1 MKPVYFDYAATTPV
15 DPRVVDA
22 MLPFLKDVCGN
33 PSSVHSFGRAAKSAV
48 RDAREEIAKLIDAE
62 AEHIFFTSGGS
73 ESDALLLKG
82 YFFVQ
87 QDAGKR
93 AKFVTSTIEHHAVLR
108 TCETLQSRG
117 AEIVYVSADKEGA
130 VSPAAVTANLDGG
143 AALVSVMTANNEI
156 GTIEPIQEIAAAAH
170 ARGALF
176 HTDAVQAV
184 GHIPLSVRDM
194 GIDALSLSGHKLYAP
209 KGIGALY
216 VHPKVKILPLIEG
229 GEQERG
235 MRAGTEN
242 VPAIVGLGCAA
253 KLANEEMAA
262 EGKRIRALG
271 EKLAH
276 GIQLLQGAY
285 INGKDPA
292 SESRLP
298 GNVNF
303 GIAGI
308 ASDTM
313 LIRLDLAGFAVSAGS
328 ACSAGS
334 IAPSHVLMAIGCTK
348 VRAGESIRVSL
359 GRFTKE
365 KDIDVFLSVLRE
377 IVQARQSCQIK
388 C

>member
-82 YFFVQ
+82 YFFAQ

-130 VSPAAVTANLDGG
+130 VSPATVTANLDEG

-348 VRAGESIRVSL
+348 ARAGESIRVSL

-377 IVQARQSCQIK
+377 IVQDRAVK
-388 C
+388 

>member
-15 DPRVVDA
+15 DPRVVDV
-22 MLPFLKDVCGN
+22 MLPFLKDICGN

-82 YFFVQ
+82 YFLAQ
-87 QDAGKR
+87 HDAGKR

-117 AEIVYVSADKEGA
+117 AEIVYVSADKEGS
-130 VSPAAVTANLDGG
+130 VSPAAVTANLDEG

-184 GHIPLSVRDM
+184 GHIPLSVRDI

-348 VRAGESIRVSL
+348 ARAGESIRVSL

-377 IVQARQSCQIK
+377 IVQDRAVK
-388 C
+388 

>member
-48 RDAREEIAKLIDAE
+48 RDAREEIAQPIDAE

-262 EGKRIRALG
+262 EGKRMRALG

-348 VRAGESIRVSL
+348 ARAGESIRVSL

-377 IVQARQSCQIK
+377 IVQDRAVK
-388 C
+388 

>member
-15 DPRVVDA
+15 DPRVIDA

-82 YFFVQ
+82 YFLAQ

-143 AALVSVMTANNEI
+143 AAIVSVMTANNEI
-156 GTIEPIQEIAAAAH
+156 GTIEPIQEIAAVAH
-170 ARGALF
+170 ARGAFF

-285 INGKDPA
+285 INGKNPA

-348 VRAGESIRVSL
+348 ARAGESIRVSL

-377 IVQARQSCQIK
+377 IVQDRAVK
-388 C
+388 

>member
-82 YFFVQ
+82 YFLAQ

-117 AEIVYVSADKEGA
+117 AEIVYVSADKEGS
-130 VSPAAVTANLDGG
+130 VSPAAVTANLDEG

-170 ARGALF
+170 MRGAFF

-276 GIQLLQGAY
+276 GIQLFQGAY

-348 VRAGESIRVSL
+348 ARAGESIRVSL

-365 KDIDVFLSVLRE
+365 KDIDVFLRVLRE
-377 IVQARQSCQIK
+377 IVQDRAVK
-388 C
+388 

>member
-82 YFFVQ
+82 YFLAQ
-87 QDAGKR
+87 QDAGKC

-117 AEIVYVSADKEGA
+117 AEIVYVGADKEGA
-130 VSPAAVTANLDGG
+130 VSPAAVTANLDGD

-184 GHIPLSVRDM
+184 GHIPLSVRNM

-348 VRAGESIRVSL
+348 ARAGESIRVSL

-377 IVQARQSCQIK
+377 IVQDRAVK
-388 C
+388 

>member
-82 YFFVQ
+82 YFLAQ

-93 AKFVTSTIEHHAVLR
+93 AKFLTSTIEHHAVLR

-170 ARGALF
+170 ARGAFF

-184 GHIPLSVRDM
+184 GHIPLSVRNM

-348 VRAGESIRVSL
+348 ARAGESIRVSL

-377 IVQARQSCQIK
+377 IVQDRAVK
-388 C
+388 

>member
-1 MKPVYFDYAATTPV
+1 MKPIYFDYAATTPV

-82 YFFVQ
+82 YFLAQ

-93 AKFVTSTIEHHAVLR
+93 AKFLTSTIEHHAVLR

-117 AEIVYVSADKEGA
+117 AEIVYVGADKEGS
-130 VSPAAVTANLDGG
+130 VSPAAVTANLDEG

-170 ARGALF
+170 ARSALF

-242 VPAIVGLGCAA
+242 VPAIVGFGCAA

-348 VRAGESIRVSL
+348 ARAGESIRVSL

-377 IVQARQSCQIK
+377 IVQDRAVK
-388 C
+388 

>member
-82 YFFVQ
+82 YFLAQ

-117 AEIVYVSADKEGA
+117 AEIVYVSADKEGS
-130 VSPAAVTANLDGG
+130 VSPAAVTANLDEG

-170 ARGALF
+170 MRGAFF

-276 GIQLLQGAY
+276 GIQLFQGAY

-348 VRAGESIRVSL
+348 ARAGESIRVSL

-377 IVQARQSCQIK
+377 IVQDRAVK
-388 C
+388 

>member
-1 MKPVYFDYAATTPV
+1 MKPIYFDYAATTPV

-87 QDAGKR
+87 QDAGKC

-130 VSPAAVTANLDGG
+130 VSPAAVMANLDEG

-348 VRAGESIRVSL
+348 ARAGESIRVSL

-377 IVQARQSCQIK
+377 IVQDRDVK
-388 C
+388 

>member
-82 YFFVQ
+82 YFLAQ

-117 AEIVYVSADKEGA
+117 AEIVYVSADKEGS
-130 VSPAAVTANLDGG
+130 VSPAAVTANLDEG

-170 ARGALF
+170 MRGAFF

-348 VRAGESIRVSL
+348 ARAGESIRVSL

-377 IVQARQSCQIK
+377 IVQDRAVK
-388 C
+388 

>member
-15 DPRVVDA
+15 DPRVVDV

-33 PSSVHSFGRAAKSAV
+33 PSSVHSFGRAAKTAV

-82 YFFVQ
+82 YFLAQ

-93 AKFVTSTIEHHAVLR
+93 AKFLTSTIEHHAVLR

-117 AEIVYVSADKEGA
+117 AEIVYVSADKEGS
-130 VSPAAVTANLDGG
+130 VSPAAVTANLDEG

-170 ARGALF
+170 ARGAFF

-242 VPAIVGLGCAA
+242 VSAIVGLGCAA

-348 VRAGESIRVSL
+348 ARAGESVRVSL

-377 IVQARQSCQIK
+377 IVQDRAVK
-388 C
+388 

>member
-82 YFFVQ
+82 YFLAQ

-117 AEIVYVSADKEGA
+117 AEIVYVSADKEGS
-130 VSPAAVTANLDGG
+130 VSPAAVTANLDEG

-170 ARGALF
+170 MRGAFF

-348 VRAGESIRVSL
+348 ARAGESIRVSL

-377 IVQARQSCQIK
+377 IMQDRAVK
-388 C
+388 

>member
-87 QDAGKR
+87 QDEGKR

-235 MRAGTEN
+235 MRAGTED

-348 VRAGESIRVSL
+348 ARAGESIRVSL

-377 IVQARQSCQIK
+377 IVQDRAVK
-388 C
+388 

>member
-170 ARGALF
+170 ARGAFF

-328 ACSAGS
+328 ACSSGS

-348 VRAGESIRVSL
+348 ARAGESIRVSL

-377 IVQARQSCQIK
+377 IVQDRAVK
-388 C
+388 

>member
-22 MLPFLKDVCGN
+22 MLPFLKDVYGN

-82 YFFVQ
+82 YFLAQ

-108 TCETLQSRG
+108 TCKTLQSRG
-117 AEIVYVSADKEGA
+117 AEVAHVGADKEGA
-130 VSPAAVTANLDGG
+130 VSPAAIAANLDEG

-170 ARGALF
+170 ARGAFF

-242 VPAIVGLGCAA
+242 VPVIVGLGCAA

-271 EKLAH
+271 VKLAH

-348 VRAGESIRVSL
+348 ARASESIRLSL

-377 IVQARQSCQIK
+377 IVQDRAVK
-388 C
+388 

>member
-15 DPRVVDA
+15 DPRVVDV
-22 MLPFLKDVCGN
+22 MLPFLKDICGN

-82 YFFVQ
+82 YFLAQ
-87 QDAGKR
+87 HDAGKR

-184 GHIPLSVRDM
+184 GHIPLSVRDI

-348 VRAGESIRVSL
+348 ARAGESIRVSL

-377 IVQARQSCQIK
+377 IVQDRAVK
-388 C
+388 

>member
-117 AEIVYVSADKEGA
+117 AEIIYVSADKEGA

-262 EGKRIRALG
+262 EGKRMRALG

-348 VRAGESIRVSL
+348 ARAGESIRVSL

-377 IVQARQSCQIK
+377 IVQDRAVK
-388 C
+388 

>member
-15 DPRVVDA
+15 DPRVIDA

-82 YFFVQ
+82 YFLAQ

-130 VSPAAVTANLDGG
+130 VSSAAVTANLDEG

-156 GTIEPIQEIAAAAH
+156 GTIEPIQEIAAVAH
-170 ARGALF
+170 ARGAFF

-285 INGKDPA
+285 INGKNPA

-348 VRAGESIRVSL
+348 ARAGESIRVSL

-377 IVQARQSCQIK
+377 IVQDRAVK
-388 C
+388 

>member
-82 YFFVQ
+82 YFFAQ

-117 AEIVYVSADKEGA
+117 AEIVYVSADKEGT
-130 VSPAAVTANLDGG
+130 VSPAAVTANLDEG

-156 GTIEPIQEIAAAAH
+156 GTIEPIQEIVAAAH

-262 EGKRIRALG
+262 EGKRMRALG

-328 ACSAGS
+328 ACSSGS

-348 VRAGESIRVSL
+348 ARAGESIRVSL

-377 IVQARQSCQIK
+377 IVQDRAVK
-388 C
+388 

>member
-22 MLPFLKDVCGN
+22 MLPFLKDVYGN

-82 YFFVQ
+82 YFLAQ

-93 AKFVTSTIEHHAVLR
+93 AKFLTSTIEHHAVLR

-117 AEIVYVSADKEGA
+117 AEIVYVSADKEGS
-130 VSPAAVTANLDGG
+130 VSPAAVTANLDEG

-348 VRAGESIRVSL
+348 ARAGESIRVSL

-377 IVQARQSCQIK
+377 IVQDRAVK
-388 C
+388 

>member
-33 PSSVHSFGRAAKSAV
+33 PSSAHSFGRAAKSAV

-82 YFFVQ
+82 YFLAQ

-117 AEIVYVSADKEGA
+117 AEVGYGGA
-130 VSPAAVTANLDGG
+130 EKGGAFCSAAVTANLDEG

-156 GTIEPIQEIAAAAH
+156 GTIEPIQEIAAVAH
-170 ARGALF
+170 ARGAFF

-285 INGKDPA
+285 INGKNPA

-348 VRAGESIRVSL
+348 ARAGESIRVSL

-377 IVQARQSCQIK
+377 IVQDRAVK
-388 C
+388 

>member
-82 YFFVQ
+82 YFLAQ

-93 AKFVTSTIEHHAVLR
+93 AKFLTSTIEHHAVLR

-117 AEIVYVSADKEGA
+117 AEIVYVSADKEGS
-130 VSPAAVTANLDGG
+130 VSPAAVTANLDEG

-170 ARGALF
+170 MRGAFF

-276 GIQLLQGAY
+276 GIQLFQGAY

-348 VRAGESIRVSL
+348 ARAGESIRVSL

-377 IVQARQSCQIK
+377 IVQDRAVK
-388 C
+388 

>member
-22 MLPFLKDVCGN
+22 MLPFLKDVYGN

-82 YFFVQ
+82 YFLAQ

-262 EGKRIRALG
+262 EGKRMRALG

-348 VRAGESIRVSL
+348 ARAGESIRVSL

-377 IVQARQSCQIK
+377 IVQDRAVK
-388 C
+388 

>member
-22 MLPFLKDVCGN
+22 MLPFWKDVCGN

-82 YFFVQ
+82 YFLAQ
-87 QDAGKR
+87 HDAGKR

-117 AEIVYVSADKEGA
+117 AEIVYVSADKEGS
-130 VSPAAVTANLDGG
+130 VSPAAVTANLDEG

-170 ARGALF
+170 ARGAFF

-285 INGKDPA
+285 INGKNPA

-348 VRAGESIRVSL
+348 ARAGESIRVSL

-377 IVQARQSCQIK
+377 IVQDRAVK
-388 C
+388 

>member
-82 YFFVQ
+82 YFLAQ

-130 VSPAAVTANLDGG
+130 VSPAAVTANLDEG

-170 ARGALF
+170 ARGAFF

-328 ACSAGS
+328 ACSSGS

-348 VRAGESIRVSL
+348 ARAGESIRVSL

-377 IVQARQSCQIK
+377 IVQDRAVK
-388 C
+388 

>member
-82 YFFVQ
+82 YFLAQ
-87 QDAGKR
+87 HDAGKR

-130 VSPAAVTANLDGG
+130 VSPAAVTANLDGD

-184 GHIPLSVRDM
+184 GHIPLSVRDI

-242 VPAIVGLGCAA
+242 VPVIVGLGCAA

-271 EKLAH
+271 VKLAH

-348 VRAGESIRVSL
+348 ARAGESIRVSL

-377 IVQARQSCQIK
+377 IVQDRAVK
-388 C
+388 

>member
-22 MLPFLKDVCGN
+22 MLPFLKDVYGN

-82 YFFVQ
+82 YFLAQ

-93 AKFVTSTIEHHAVLR
+93 AKFLTSTIEHHAVLR

-130 VSPAAVTANLDGG
+130 VSPAAVTANLDEG

-184 GHIPLSVRDM
+184 GHIPLSVRNM

-348 VRAGESIRVSL
+348 ARAGESIRVSL

-377 IVQARQSCQIK
+377 IVQDRAVK
-388 C
+388 

>member
-22 MLPFLKDVCGN
+22 MLPFLKDVYGN

-82 YFFVQ
+82 YFLAQ

-108 TCETLQSRG
+108 TCKTLQSRG
-117 AEIVYVSADKEGA
+117 AEVAHVGADKEGA
-130 VSPAAVTANLDGG
+130 VSPAAVMANLDEG

-170 ARGALF
+170 ARGAFF

-348 VRAGESIRVSL
+348 ARASESIRLSL

-377 IVQARQSCQIK
+377 IVQDRAVK
-388 C
+388 

>member
-1 MKPVYFDYAATTPV
+1 MKPIYFDYAATTPV

-22 MLPFLKDVCGN
+22 MLPFLKDICGN

-82 YFFVQ
+82 YFLAQ

-117 AEIVYVSADKEGA
+117 AEIVYVGADKEGS
-130 VSPAAVTANLDGG
+130 VSPAAVTANLDEG

-242 VPAIVGLGCAA
+242 VPAIIGLGCAA

-262 EGKRIRALG
+262 EGKRMRALG

-328 ACSAGS
+328 ACSSGS

-348 VRAGESIRVSL
+348 ARAGESIRVSL

-377 IVQARQSCQIK
+377 IVQDRAVK
-388 C
+388 

>member
-22 MLPFLKDVCGN
+22 MLPFLKDVYGN

-82 YFFVQ
+82 YFLAQ

-108 TCETLQSRG
+108 TCKTLQSRG
-117 AEIVYVSADKEGA
+117 AEVAHVGADKEGA
-130 VSPAAVTANLDGG
+130 VSPAAIAANLDEG

-170 ARGALF
+170 ARGAFF

-348 VRAGESIRVSL
+348 ARASESIRLSL

-377 IVQARQSCQIK
+377 IVQDRAVK
-388 C
+388 

>member
-22 MLPFLKDVCGN
+22 MLPFLKDVYGN

-82 YFFVQ
+82 YFLAQ

-117 AEIVYVSADKEGA
+117 AEVAHVGADKEGA
-130 VSPAAVTANLDGG
+130 VSPAAIAANLDEG

-170 ARGALF
+170 ARGAFF

-253 KLANEEMAA
+253 KLANGEMAA

-348 VRAGESIRVSL
+348 ARAGESIRVSL

-377 IVQARQSCQIK
+377 IVQDRAVK
-388 C
+388 

>member
-22 MLPFLKDVCGN
+22 MLPFLKDVYGN

-82 YFFVQ
+82 YFLAQ

-108 TCETLQSRG
+108 TCKTLQSRG
-117 AEIVYVSADKEGA
+117 AEVAHVGADKEGA
-130 VSPAAVTANLDGG
+130 VSPAAIAANLDEG

-170 ARGALF
+170 ARGAFF

-348 VRAGESIRVSL
+348 ARAGESIRLSL

-377 IVQARQSCQIK
+377 IVQDRAVK
-388 C
+388 

>member
-62 AEHIFFTSGGS
+62 VEHIFFTSGGS

-82 YFFVQ
+82 YFLAQ

-130 VSPAAVTANLDGG
+130 VSPAAVTANLDGD

-271 EKLAH
+271 VKLAH

-348 VRAGESIRVSL
+348 ARAGESIRVSL

-365 KDIDVFLSVLRE
+365 KDIDVFLRVLRE
-377 IVQARQSCQIK
+377 IVQDRAVK
-388 C
+388 

>member
-82 YFFVQ
+82 YFLAQ

-93 AKFVTSTIEHHAVLR
+93 AKFLTSTIEHHAVLR

-184 GHIPLSVRDM
+184 GHIPLSVRNM

-348 VRAGESIRVSL
+348 ARAGESIRVSL

-365 KDIDVFLSVLRE
+365 KNIDVFLSVLRE
-377 IVQARQSCQIK
+377 IVQDRAVK
-388 C
+388 

>member
-82 YFFVQ
+82 YFLAQ

-93 AKFVTSTIEHHAVLR
+93 AKFLTSTIEHHAVLR

-130 VSPAAVTANLDGG
+130 VSPAAVTANLDEG

-170 ARGALF
+170 ARGAFF

-184 GHIPLSVRDM
+184 GHIPLSVRNM

-348 VRAGESIRVSL
+348 ARAGESIRVSL

-377 IVQARQSCQIK
+377 IVQDRAVK
-388 C
+388 

>member
-1 MKPVYFDYAATTPV
+1 MKPIYFDYAATTPV

-22 MLPFLKDVCGN
+22 MLPFLKDVYGN
-33 PSSVHSFGRAAKSAV
+33 PSSIHSFGRAAKSAV

-82 YFFVQ
+82 YFLAQ
-87 QDAGKR
+87 QDAGKC

-130 VSPAAVTANLDGG
+130 VFPAAVTANLDGG

-184 GHIPLSVRDM
+184 GHILLSVRDM

-262 EGKRIRALG
+262 EGKRMRALG

-328 ACSAGS
+328 ACSSGS

-348 VRAGESIRVSL
+348 ARAGESIRVSL

-377 IVQARQSCQIK
+377 IVQDRAVK
-388 C
+388 

>member
-15 DPRVVDA
+15 DPRVIDA

-62 AEHIFFTSGGS
+62 VEHIFFTSGGS

-82 YFFVQ
+82 YFLAQ

-130 VSPAAVTANLDGG
+130 VSPVAVTANLDGG

-242 VPAIVGLGCAA
+242 VPAIVGFGCAA

-348 VRAGESIRVSL
+348 ARAGESIRVSL

-377 IVQARQSCQIK
+377 IVQDRAVK
-388 C
+388 

>member
-82 YFFVQ
+82 YFLAQ
-87 QDAGKR
+87 HDAGKR

-117 AEIVYVSADKEGA
+117 AEIVYVSADKEGS
-130 VSPAAVTANLDGG
+130 VSPAAVTANLDEG

-184 GHIPLSVRDM
+184 GHIPLSVRDI

-242 VPAIVGLGCAA
+242 VPVIVGLGCAA

-348 VRAGESIRVSL
+348 ARAGESIRVSL

-377 IVQARQSCQIK
+377 IVQDRAVK
-388 C
+388 

>member
-82 YFFVQ
+82 YFLAQ

-130 VSPAAVTANLDGG
+130 VSPAAVTANLDEG

-170 ARGALF
+170 ARGAFF

-262 EGKRIRALG
+262 EGKRMRALG

-328 ACSAGS
+328 ACSSGS

-348 VRAGESIRVSL
+348 ARAGESIRVSL

-377 IVQARQSCQIK
+377 IVQDRAVK
-388 C
+388 